1 MNRHLVRI
9 PCMTKAMSWPTAF
22 DSYMPLNHK
31 VYGCI
36 CISEN
41 NKILLVKGR
50 NSRKWSFPKGHR
62 DRTDRSALDC
72 ALRELHEETG
82 LRLHK
87 DYIGTKKYRVAE
99 YYIYSVPEEYRLFP
113 IDDKEI
119 EEAQWFCVDDIKDLN
134 KNVDVSMFCHHLEN
148 KVLV

>member
-1 MNRHLVRI
+1 
-9 PCMTKAMSWPTAF
+9 MTWPSAF
-22 DSYMPLNHK
+22 DSYLPLDHK

-36 CISEN
+36 CISDT

-50 NSRKWSFPKGHR
+50 NTQKWSFPKGHR
-62 DRTDRSALDC
+62 DRADRSTLEC

-99 YYIYSVPEEYRLFP
+99 YYIYSIPYEYKLFP
-113 IDDKEI
+113 HDTREVEQAGWFDVDEI
-119 EEAQWFCVDDIKDLN
+119 QALN
-134 KNVDVSMFCHHLEN
+134 KNVDVSMFCKHMDTIKYDGQNDEEL
-148 KVLV
+148 